1 MRGVL
6 AWTPNVWGGWR
17 VCLGVHATTLAEELP
32 LTAAASR
39 ALSPAADVERL
50 GTLFDTHHRR
60 LHRLGLRLLGDAEE
74 ARDLV
79 QETFLRAARTMAS
92 VPAEEP
98 AAEAWLVRVAVNL
111 CRDRYRRRAVRRAH
125 VAAMPREAA
134 AGDEEGARLA
144 RWTVRVALLALS
156 PRRRAMVVLHD
167 LEGHSAVE
175 IAALLG
181 TRPATVRWHLALA
194 RRELMRT
201 LLSKSPVPEPS
212 R

>member
-1 MRGVL
+1 
-6 AWTPNVWGGWR
+6 
-17 VCLGVHATTLAEELP
+17 VHATTLAQELP

-39 ALSPAADVERL
+39 GSSVEGGAARL
-50 GTLFDTHHRR
+50 GALFDTHHRR

-79 QETFLRAARTMAS
+79 QETFLRAARALAQ
-92 VPAEEP
+92 VPVEEP

-111 CRDRYRRRAVRRAH
+111 CRDRHRRRRVRRAH
-125 VAAMPREAA
+125 AAAMPREVA

-144 RWTVRVALLALS
+144 RWAVRAALLALP
-156 PRRRAMVVLHD
+156 PRRRAIVVLHEI
-167 LEGHSAVE
+167 EGRSAAE

-181 TRPATVRWHLALA
+181 SRAVTVRWHLAMA
-194 RRELMRT
+194 RRELARR
-201 LLSKSPVPEPS
+201 LLQPAQRAKEN